1 MAQPG
6 INAKLEELQFRLK
19 TDPKSRLFFPLAEE
33 LRRHGKLG
41 EAEQVLR
48 NGLHVH
54 TSYLSAWVSLG
65 RVLREQ
71 GKNAEAVEA
80 LTTAM
85 QVDPGNVVAA
95 RLLADA
101 YLDLGEKIE
110 AIKKYKLVNALMP
123 SEELEEKIANLD
135 REIQTTSQ
143 SVPES
148 VPESR
153 QEPVP
158 EPIAPEP
165 RSDAPPESPFAAEE
179 SPSPFAEAEP
189 EPAHTTEMVGA
200 AWEEEAP
207 SAPSV
212 QASDA
217 QTPEVTQDVQTPEV
231 TQAEPYHYTVETPFD
246 TGDDEPMAARHVVS
260 PFEDP
265 TGYSAAAL
273 EVEQP
278 EGMHIEETPVEH
290 EASDPWSETQPEAF
304 PESEPA
310 AEVFAPAEPEPAPS
324 ADADGDVTATTTM
337 ADLYVRQ
344 GLIEDARKIYE
355 QVLQRHPDDGEVR
368 AKLEALTASAPAVA
382 AAHEEPVNDE
392 PIYDE
397 PIDEPVATI
406 AGSPKV
412 RVLQQW
418 LAKVGRREE
427 GRA

>member
-1 MAQPG
+1 MAQSG

-33 LRRHGKLG
+33 LRRHGKLT

-135 REIQTTSQ
+135 REIQAPAQ
-143 SVPES
+143 SPPES
-148 VPESR
+148 LPESL
-153 QEPVP
+153 PAST
-158 EPIAPEP
+158 APEP
-165 RSDAPPESPFAAEE
+165 ESDAVPESPFAAAD
-179 SPSPFAEAEP
+179 SPSASPFAEAEP
-189 EPAHTTEMVGA
+189 EPKPEHTTELVGA

-207 SAPSV
+207 SAPSG

-217 QTPEVTQDVQTPEV
+217 RTREVTPPP
-231 TQAEPYHYTVETPFD
+231 EPYHYTVETPSD
-246 TGDDEPMAARHVVS
+246 TGDDEPMATRHVVS

-273 EVEQP
+273 EVEHP
-278 EGMHIEETPVEH
+278 EGMHIEEMPVEP
-290 EASDPWSETQPEAF
+290 EASDPWSETRPEAF

-310 AEVFAPAEPEPAPS
+310 AEVFAPAEPEPASS
-324 ADADGDVTATTTM
+324 ADPDGDVTATTTM

-344 GLIEDARKIYE
+344 GLIDDARKIYE
-355 QVLQRHPDDGEVR
+355 QVLQRHPDDGDVR
-368 AKLEALTASAPAVA
+368 AKLEALTASAPAVTTVQ
-382 AAHEEPVNDE
+382 EEPVNDE
-392 PIYDE
+392 PIG
-397 PIDEPVATI
+397 DEPVTV

-427 GRA
+427 GRV

>member
-33 LRRHGKLG
+33 LRRHGKLT

-71 GKNAEAVEA
+71 NKNTEAVEA

-135 REIQTTSQ
+135 REIQAPAQ
-143 SVPES
+143 SLP
-148 VPESR
+148 
-153 QEPVP
+153 EPVP
-158 EPIAPEP
+158 EPVPASTAPEP
-165 RSDAPPESPFAAEE
+165 EPDPATESPFAAEE
-179 SPSPFAEAEP
+179 SPSPFAQAEP
-189 EPAHTTEMVGA
+189 QPEHTTELVGA

-207 SAPSV
+207 SAPSAQV
-212 QASDA
+212 SDA
-217 QTPEVTQDVQTPEV
+217 PTPEVTPPP
-231 TQAEPYHYTVETPFD
+231 EPYHYTVETPFD

-265 TGYSAAAL
+265 AGYSAAAL

-278 EGMHIEETPVEH
+278 EGMHIEEMPVEP
-290 EASDPWSETQPEAF
+290 ETSDPWSETQPEAF

-344 GLIEDARKIYE
+344 GLTDDARKIYE
-355 QVLQRHPDDGEVR
+355 QVLQRHPGDDDVR
-368 AKLEALTASAPAVA
+368 AKLDALTASAPAVTA
-382 AAHEEPVNDE
+382 VDEEPVNDE

-397 PIDEPVATI
+397 PDVTAG
-406 AGSPKV
+406 GSPKV
-412 RVLQQW
+412 KVLQQW

-427 GRA
+427 GRV

>member
-19 TDPKSRLFFPLAEE
+19 TDPKSRLFFQLAEE
-33 LRRHGKLG
+33 LRRHGKLT

-71 GKNAEAVEA
+71 NKNAEAVEA

-101 YLDLGEKIE
+101 YLVLGEKVE

-123 SEELEEKIANLD
+123 SEELEAKIADLD
-135 REIQTTSQ
+135 REIQGSLPV
-143 SVPES
+143 SPE
-148 VPESR
+148 
-153 QEPVP
+153 Q
-158 EPIAPEP
+158 IAPEP
-165 RSDAPPESPFAAEE
+165 EPDLPPQSPFATAE
-179 SPSPFAEAEP
+179 SSSPFAESEP
-189 EPAHTTEMVGA
+189 EPEHTEELVGA
-200 AWEEEAP
+200 SWEEEP
-207 SAPSV
+207 VSTPTV
-212 QASDA
+212 HASEA
-217 QTPEVTQDVQTPEV
+217 ETPEAAP
-231 TQAEPYHYTVETPFD
+231 AEPYHYTVETPFD
-246 TGDDEPMAARHVVS
+246 TGDDEPMAARHAVS

-265 TGYSAAAL
+265 AGGYTAAAL

-278 EGMHIEETPVEH
+278 EGMHVEEMPVEAA
-290 EASDPWSETQPEAF
+290 ESDPWSETQTEAF
-304 PESEPA
+304 TESEPA
-310 AEVFAPAEPEPAPS
+310 AEVFAPAEPEPALA
-324 ADADGDVTATTTM
+324 ADADADVTETTTM

-344 GLIEDARKIYE
+344 GLIDDARKIYE
-355 QVLQRHPDDGEVR
+355 HVLQRNPDDHEVR
-368 AKLEALTASAPAVA
+368 AKLEALTDSETPIAAV
-382 AAHEEPVNDE
+382 HEEHE
-392 PIYDE
+392 PIE
-397 PIDEPVATI
+397 EETHEPV

-412 RVLQQW
+412 RALEQW

>member
-19 TDPKSRLFFPLAEE
+19 TDPKSRLFFQLAEE
-33 LRRHGKLG
+33 LRRHGRLT

-71 GKNAEAVEA
+71 SKNAEAVEA

-135 REIQTTSQ
+135 REIQATSQ
-143 SVPES
+143 SLPES
-148 VPESR
+148 LPES
-153 QEPVP
+153 
-158 EPIAPEP
+158 IAPEP
-165 RSDAPPESPFAAEE
+165 EPEVAPQSPFAAEE
-179 SPSPFAEAEP
+179 SPSPFAEP
-189 EPAHTTEMVGA
+189 EPQPEHTTELVGA

-207 SAPSV
+207 SAPSG

-217 QTPEVTQDVQTPEV
+217 QAAEVTPP
-231 TQAEPYHYTVETPFD
+231 EPYHYTVETPFD

-273 EVEQP
+273 EIEQP
-278 EGMHIEETPVEH
+278 EGMHIEEMPVEP

-310 AEVFAPAEPEPAPS
+310 AEVFAPAEPEPGPS
-324 ADADGDVTATTTM
+324 ADADGDITATTTM

-344 GLIEDARKIYE
+344 GLIDDARKIYE
-355 QVLQRHPDDGEVR
+355 QVLQRHPDDGDVR
-368 AKLEALTASAPAVA
+368 AKLEALTASAPAVTA
-382 AAHEEPVNDE
+382 VHEEPVNDE
-392 PIYDE
+392 PID
-397 PIDEPVATI
+397 DEPVTTV

-412 RVLQQW
+412 RALQQW

>member
-33 LRRHGKLG
+33 LRRHGKLA

-71 GKNAEAVEA
+71 SKNAEAVEA

-135 REIQTTSQ
+135 REIQAPAQ
-143 SVPES
+143 SLPETVPES
-148 VPESR
+148 LPAST
-153 QEPVP
+153 
-158 EPIAPEP
+158 APEP
-165 RSDAPPESPFAAEE
+165 ESDAATESPFAAEE
-179 SPSPFAEAEP
+179 SPSPFVEAEP
-189 EPAHTTEMVGA
+189 QPEHTTELVGA

-217 QTPEVTQDVQTPEV
+217 QTPEVTPPP
-231 TQAEPYHYTVETPFD
+231 EPYHYTVETPFD

-260 PFEDP
+260 PFEDQA
-265 TGYSAAAL
+265 GYTAAAL

-278 EGMHIEETPVEH
+278 QGMHIEEMPVET
-290 EASDPWSETQPEAF
+290 ETSDPWSETQPEAF

-324 ADADGDVTATTTM
+324 ADADGDITATTTM

-344 GLIEDARKIYE
+344 GLIDDARKIYE
-355 QVLQRHPDDGEVR
+355 QVLQRHPDDGDVR
-368 AKLEALTASAPAVA
+368 AKLEALTASAPAVTA
-382 AAHEEPVNDE
+382 VHEEPVNDE
-392 PIYDE
+392 PIEDGA
-397 PIDEPVATI
+397 DVTI

-427 GRA
+427 GRV

>member
-19 TDPKSRLFFPLAEE
+19 TDPKSRLFFQLAEE
-33 LRRHGKLG
+33 LRRHGKLT

-71 GKNAEAVEA
+71 SKNAEAVEA

-135 REIQTTSQ
+135 REIQAPSPV
-143 SVPES
+143 SLPEATAPQ
-148 VPESR
+148 PE
-153 QEPVP
+153 
-158 EPIAPEP
+158 A
-165 RSDAPPESPFAAEE
+165 DAVPESPFAAAE
-179 SPSPFAEAEP
+179 SPSPSAETEP
-189 EPAHTTEMVGA
+189 QPAHTAELVGA
-200 AWEEEAP
+200 AWEEDAP
-207 SAPSV
+207 SAPSG
-212 QASDA
+212 QASEA
-217 QTPEVTQDVQTPEV
+217 QTPEVTPP
-231 TQAEPYHYTVETPFD
+231 EPYHYTVETPFD

-265 TGYSAAAL
+265 AGYSAAAL

-278 EGMHIEETPVEH
+278 EGMHIEEMAVEPA
-290 EASDPWSETQPEAF
+290 ASNPWSETQPEAF

-310 AEVFAPAEPEPAPS
+310 AEVFAPAGPEPAPS
-324 ADADGDVTATTTM
+324 ADVDGDITATTTM

-344 GLIEDARKIYE
+344 GLVDDARKIYE
-355 QVLQRHPDDGEVR
+355 QVLQRHPGDAEVR
-368 AKLEALTASAPAVA
+368 AKLEALTASAPAA
-382 AAHEEPVNDE
+382 AAVHEEPVNDK
-392 PIYDE
+392 PIDDE
-397 PIDEPVATI
+397 PDVTI